1 MLTQRPPLPLIL
13 GFATFLVVIAVI
25 VGASLVRSEK
35 LEFAPTPAGVV
46 PSGGPGADTVTLDTR
61 DPLRWQFYS
70 LKRGAISPPDTAD
83 WDLAFRRYHAITS
96 GEAADAGANTSF
108 EGVAAAA
115 RAVDTNANT
124 SSEGGVAAAAFV
136 FVKTEFA
143 RDTVNAALSRWYRY
157 GFVTHLLRPNGHV
170 FLVRTRWAARIKLEF
185 LSYYCPGGQ
194 PGCLTFRWA
203 ALAP

>member
-1 MLTQRPPLPLIL
+1 MPAPRPPLPLIL
-13 GFATFLVVIAVI
+13 GFAAFLIVIAVLI
-25 VGASLVRSEK
+25 GASLVRPEK
-35 LEFAPTPAGVV
+35 VEFAPTPTGVV
-46 PSGGPGADTVTLDTR
+46 PRGGPGPDTVTLDTR
-61 DPLRWQFYS
+61 DPARWQFYS
-70 LKRGAISPPDTAD
+70 FRRGAIGPPDTAD

-108 EGVAAAA
+108 EGV
-115 RAVDTNANT
+115 
-124 SSEGGVAAAAFV
+124 VAAAAFV
-136 FVKTEFA
+136 FMKTEFA

-170 FLVRTRWAARIKLEF
+170 YLVRTRWGPHIKLEF

-203 ALAP
+203 ALGP